1 MPIRFISLLCGGLL
15 LLSAAPVLAAAKFDV
30 DVRVEGKARTLVKER
45 TVTLVDA
52 PIIKD
57 GNPDHSCSGQ
67 AAIGALQAGTEGR
80 WKGKWF
86 EGLGY
91 SADAI
96 MGNKPKAP
104 GYFELW
110 INHKYSTSGLCAA
123 NLKAGDSVLLFV
135 QDCTYDPK
143 LQACAKPVT
152 PLGLHVAKRL
162 KRGKVRTVRVVDY
175 DAKGK
180 TSPEPGATVFVNG
193 RKLGKTN
200 KQGEVTVK
208 GTKLGTATL
217 YATDKGHARSETESV
232 RIVK

>member
-1 MPIRFISLLCGGLL
+1 M
-15 LLSAAPVLAAAKFDV
+15 SAAPVFAAAKFDAHI
-30 DVRVEGKARTLVKER
+30 RVEGKSRTLVKQR
-45 TVTLVDA
+45 TVTLADA

-67 AAIGALQAGTEGR
+67 AAIGALQAGTGGN
-80 WKGKWF
+80 WTASWF

-96 MGNKPKAP
+96 KGNKPKAP

-110 INHKYSTSGLCAA
+110 INHKYSSLGLCDAK
-123 NLKAGDSVLLFV
+123 LKAGDSVLLFV
-135 QDCTYDPK
+135 QDCTYDPA

-152 PLGLHVAKRL
+152 PLGLQVAKTLR
-162 KRGKVRTVRVVDY
+162 RGKVRTVRVVDY

-208 GTKLGTATL
+208 GTKLGKARL
-217 YATDKGHARSETESV
+217 YATDKAHARSETESV